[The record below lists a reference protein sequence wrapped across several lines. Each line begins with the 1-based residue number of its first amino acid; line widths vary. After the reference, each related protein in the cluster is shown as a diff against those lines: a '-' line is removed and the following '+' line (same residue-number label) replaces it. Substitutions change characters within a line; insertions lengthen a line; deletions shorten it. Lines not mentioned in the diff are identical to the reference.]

1 VWPSLTF
8 WAKREA
14 PDLWIPLDIRTDHA
28 GSHVA
33 RYDPTRI
40 AEKVVWLHAIG
51 RLKPAVSRQRAQ
63 ANVDVVFKQIVAE
76 EFSKISQS
84 NPGILKQNLKLHDAG
99 NGVSNLRGEFAGPLY
114 VLIGVVALV
123 LVIACANVANV
134 MLTVTYS

>member
-1 VWPSLTF
+1 
-8 WAKREA
+8 
-14 PDLWIPLDIRTDHA
+14 
-28 GSHVA
+28 VA
-33 RYDPTRI
+33 
-40 AEKVVWLHAIG
+40 ALHAIG

-99 NGVSNLRGEFAGPLY
+99 NGVSSLRGEFAGQLY
-114 VLIGVVALV
+114 LLIGVLALV
-123 LVIACANVANV
+123 LVIACANVANM